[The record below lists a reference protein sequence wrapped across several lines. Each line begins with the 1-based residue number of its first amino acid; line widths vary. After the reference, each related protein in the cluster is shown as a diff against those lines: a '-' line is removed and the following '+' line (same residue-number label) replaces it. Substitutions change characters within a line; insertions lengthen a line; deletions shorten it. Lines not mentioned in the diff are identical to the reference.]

1 MYVVKKYYQKQDT
14 LKGTKVVGEQYM
26 LNVCLN
32 SEKRKKKIHIRLI
45 LRRSELN
52 E

>member
-1 MYVVKKYYQKQDT
+1 MSAVKKSCRTKDI

-32 SEKRKKKIHIRLI
+32 SEKGKTLI
-45 LRRSELN
+45 GRERRAYVSN
-52 E
+52 RI